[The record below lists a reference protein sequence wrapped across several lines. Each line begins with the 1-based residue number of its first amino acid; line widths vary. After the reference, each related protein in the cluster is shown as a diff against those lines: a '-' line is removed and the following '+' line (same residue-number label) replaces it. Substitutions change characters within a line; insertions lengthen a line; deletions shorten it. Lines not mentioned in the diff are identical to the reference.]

1 MQSGGS
7 TQTHRLRVDRRTAAA
22 PAKAGAGPAED
33 AALKGVRM
41 LAHELARHRE
51 SILERWI
58 GSVMDAYPDETA
70 KFLKKEGDPFSNPVG
85 AGLREGLADI
95 VAGLAGDVGHEVFEP
110 ALDRVIRV
118 RAVQDFSPAAA
129 VGFVFDLKRI
139 VREELDPSIGD
150 LSELDGRI
158 DRLGLQAFDVYMRC
172 REQVWAIR
180 AKEIRSQSL
189 GILERMQEWREKRF
203 ENSENQPP

>member
-1 MQSGGS
+1 
-7 TQTHRLRVDRRTAAA
+7 
-22 PAKAGAGPAED
+22 
-33 AALKGVRM
+33 M
-41 LAHELARHRE
+41 LARELAIHRE

-58 GSVMDAYPDETA
+58 GSVMDAYPDETG

-95 VAGLAGDVGHEVFEP
+95 VDGLANGAGEEVFDP

-118 RAVQDFSPAAA
+118 RAVQDFSAAAA
-129 VGFVFDLKRI
+129 VGFVFDLKQI
-139 VREELDPSIGD
+139 VREALDPSIESLYEFD
-150 LSELDGRI
+150 QRI

-180 AKEIRSQSL
+180 AKEIRNQSL

-203 ENSENQPP
+203 ENPENQPP